1 MINITIK
8 KVNGDI
14 NPNFANDDKT
24 NTTTIDNTANDLNK
38 KCGYTV
44 TLSSPG
50 LSSGHSFNY

>member
-24 NTTTIDNTANDLNK
+24 NTTTIDNTANE
-38 KCGYTV
+38 
-44 TLSSPG
+44 
-50 LSSGHSFNY
+50 